1 MNTKL
6 IIVCLLVSFLINS
19 SFGCQ
24 CYAGIGLK
32 CGHQD
37 GMEGNCD
44 PNHIYHCQELGVK
57 LFEMRKKANRTEP
70 LSADSRTEPIR
81 EPLIPCQN
89 RIEPNRGYPRITAKN
104 LI

>member
-19 SFGCQ
+19 SIGCQ

-44 PNHIYHCQELGVK
+44 PNHIYHCQELGETADDLGLCVNGCVGGSK
-57 LFEMRKKANRTEP
+57 AYCRK
-70 LSADSRTEPIR
+70 
-81 EPLIPCQN
+81 
-89 RIEPNRGYPRITAKN
+89 
-104 LI
+104 